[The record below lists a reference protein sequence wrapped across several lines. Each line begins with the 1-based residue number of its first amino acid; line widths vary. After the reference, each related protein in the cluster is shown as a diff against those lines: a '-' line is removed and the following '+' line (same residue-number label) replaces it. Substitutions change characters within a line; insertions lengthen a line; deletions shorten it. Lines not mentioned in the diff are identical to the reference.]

1 MELYP
6 AIDIRGG
13 KCVRLR
19 QGDYADETV
28 YGDDPVEVAR
38 GFAEAGARWIHTV
51 DLDAARTGSGAN
63 RSVVAGIAKEVRAL
77 NVRVQTGGGVRSE
90 ADIEELLGLGVAR
103 VIVGTRAVQ
112 DPDFIASVAP
122 RFPGQVGVG
131 LDARARADGSYEV
144 AAHGWTAGAGVELFS
159 LLDRFDNVG
168 VAVAVITEIGRD
180 GMLTGPDVDGLAR
193 ALDASSI
200 DIIASGGVSS
210 LDDLTLLGGL
220 VSARDGRRLA
230 GAIAGKAI
238 YERRFTVAEGVAAC
252 RAASGTVIHREPL
265 SREAL
270 HGTT

>member
-19 QGDYADETV
+19 QGDYADETI

-38 GFAEAGARWIHTV
+38 GFAEAGALWIHTV

-63 RSVVAGIAKEVRAL
+63 RSVVAAIAKAVCAL

-90 ADIEELLGLGVAR
+90 SDIEELLGLGVAR

-112 DPDFIASVAP
+112 DPDFIAAVAP
-122 RFPGQVGVG
+122 RFAGQVGVG
-131 LDARARADGSYEV
+131 LDARALADGSYEV
-144 AAHGWTAGAGVELFS
+144 AAHGWTAGTGVELFG
-159 LLDRFDNVG
+159 LLARFENMG
-168 VAVAVITEIGRD
+168 VAAAVITEIGRD

-200 DIIASGGVSS
+200 DIIASGGVAS
-210 LDDLTLLGGL
+210 LDDLAVLGGL

-238 YERRFTVAEGVAAC
+238 YERRFTVVEGVAAC
-252 RAASGTVIHREPL
+252 RSASAIIVRNED
-265 SREAL
+265 
-270 HGTT
+270 

>member
-13 KCVRLR
+13 RCVRLR

-38 GFAEAGARWIHTV
+38 GFAAAGAQWIHTV

-63 RSVVAGIAKEVRAL
+63 RSVVATIAQEVCAL
-77 NVRVQTGGGVRSE
+77 KVSVQAGGGVRSE
-90 ADIEELLGLGVAR
+90 SDIEELLALGVAR

-122 RFPGQVGVG
+122 RFPGQIGVG
-131 LDARARADGSYEV
+131 LDARALADGSYEV
-144 AAHGWTAGAGVELFS
+144 AAHGWTAGTGVDLFT
-159 LLDRFDNVG
+159 LLARFDDVG
-168 VAVAVITEIGRD
+168 VAAAVITEIGRD

-210 LDDLTLLGGL
+210 LHDLAVLGGL
-220 VSARDGRRLA
+220 VSARDDRRLA

-252 RAASGTVIHREPL
+252 RAASGITLHRKD
-265 SREAL
+265 
-270 HGTT
+270 

>member
-13 KCVRLR
+13 RCVRLR
-19 QGDYADETV
+19 QGDYNDETV
-28 YGDDPVEVAR
+28 YGEDPVEVAR
-38 GFAEAGARWIHTV
+38 GFGEAGAVWIHTV

-63 RSVVAGIAKEVRAL
+63 RAVVGAIVNAVRAL
-77 NVRVQTGGGVRSE
+77 KVRVQTGGGVRTE
-90 ADIEELLGLGVAR
+90 ADVEELLGLGVAR

-112 DPDFIASVAP
+112 DPDFIASLAP

-131 LDARARADGSYEV
+131 LDARTLEDGSYEV
-144 AAHGWTAGAGVELFS
+144 AAHGWTAGTGVDLFR
-159 LLDRFDNVG
+159 LLARFDDVG
-168 VAVAVITEIGRD
+168 VAAAVITEIGRD

-210 LDDLTLLGGL
+210 LDDLRVLGGL

-238 YERRFTVAEGVAAC
+238 YERRFSVAEGAATC
-252 RAASGTVIHREPL
+252 RAASGIVLNQE
-265 SREAL
+265 SC
-270 HGTT
+270 

>member
-28 YGDDPVEVAR
+28 YGDDPVAVAL
-38 GFAEAGARWIHTV
+38 GFAEAGALWIHTV
-51 DLDAARTGSGAN
+51 DLDAARSGSGAN
-63 RSVVAGIAKEVRAL
+63 RSIVGAIAKEVGAL
-77 NVRVQTGGGVRSE
+77 NVRVQTGGGVRSDD
-90 ADIEELLGLGVAR
+90 DIEELLGLGVAR

-131 LDARARADGSYEV
+131 LDARALDDGSYEV
-144 AAHGWTAGAGVELFS
+144 ASHGWTAGTGVELFS
-159 LLDRFDNVG
+159 LLARFDHVG
-168 VAVAVITEIGRD
+168 VAAAVITEIGRD

-193 ALDASSI
+193 ALDSSSI

-210 LDDLTLLGGL
+210 LRDLRTLGGL
-220 VSARDGRRLA
+220 VSAKDGRHLA

-238 YERRFTVAEGVAAC
+238 YERRFTAAEGVAAC
-252 RAASGTVIHREPL
+252 RAATAAVL
-265 SREAL
+265 DREA
-270 HGTT
+270 